1 MTIQLSTTEPF
12 SFILASDWFLFL
24 VSISYSQYI
33 KGVIWISACQNN
45 FFPRPRTRT
54 MVTQWKIWNIVLHLT
69 APRGR
74 VLKKCSDHYLKNQY
88 SDFDVHTIER
98 IFGIRSKEVVGE
110 NLIEGRIKK
119 LWPKM
124 SFFPWFFPD
133 GVQWKLD
140 ILRQNNFH
148 KKSNTTF
155 GLEGL
160 HLVVKASN
168 LIFVQSRLR

>member
-1 MTIQLSTTEPF
+1 MTVFRPTCCPLRGLYGFRHAKIT
-12 SFILASDWFLFL
+12 
-24 VSISYSQYI
+24 
-33 KGVIWISACQNN
+33 
-45 FFPRPRTRT
+45 FFRDPVHELWSPNEKFENTKSCRKDRS
-54 MVTQWKIWNIVLHLT
+54 WKICYSFHIVLHLT